1 MRRYA
6 LQILLLANA
15 ALALVLL
22 WLWFL
27 PDGSLRDVHWQP
39 PEARKT
45 DLANMMPALPGVG
58 SADTSQF
65 IAMLDRPLFA
75 ITRRPPPPPPPP
87 QAQPPADNLSTAR
100 LSGMYQG
107 DGVGGIILT
116 IAGKDRR
123 LRLNETV
130 EGWKLQTISGRDV
143 TFARGGQ
150 RRVLTLP
157 RAALT
162 GGAGQAA
169 PPLGAARTE
178 PQPPAAPQARTVPSA
193 SEPANGAPLP
203 PAAPKAPPKAPPK
216 AVFGGSRR

>member
-1 MRRYA
+1 MRRHA
-6 LQILLLANA
+6 LQILLLINI

-27 PDGSLRDVHWQP
+27 PDGSMRNVHWQP

-45 DLANMMPALPGVG
+45 DFATLLPALPGVG

-65 IAMLDRPLFA
+65 ISMLDRPLFA

-87 QAQPPADNLSTAR
+87 EAELPTDNLSTAH
-100 LSGMYQG
+100 LSGVYQG
-107 DGVGGIILT
+107 AGAGGIIIT

-123 LRLNETV
+123 VSLNQTID
-130 EGWKLQTISGRDV
+130 GWKVQAISGRDV

-157 RAALT
+157 RAALNAGT
-162 GGAGQAA
+162 GQSV
-169 PPLGAARTE
+169 PPSIGAAKAASE
-178 PQPPAAPQARTVPSA
+178 PLAKAPSRPAPSASESAEGATQPPAAPQS
-193 SEPANGAPLP
+193 S
-203 PAAPKAPPKAPPK
+203 PKAT
-216 AVFGGSRR
+216 FGGSRR

>member
-6 LQILLLANA
+6 LQILLLVNA

-45 DLANMMPALPGVG
+45 DLANMLPALPGVG

-87 QAQPPADNLSTAR
+87 QAPPPADNLSTAR
-100 LSGMYQG
+100 LSGVYQG

-116 IAGKDRR
+116 IAGKERR
-123 LRLNETV
+123 LRLNEAV
-130 EGWKLQTISGRDV
+130 EGWTLQTIGGRDV
-143 TFARGGQ
+143 TFARGGE

-162 GGAGQAA
+162 ASTGQAA
-169 PPLGAARTE
+169 PPLGASTTAPQPPVARPSLPEPSTPGSTE
-178 PQPPAAPQARTVPSA
+178 GAARPPAAPQ
-193 SEPANGAPLP
+193 
-203 PAAPKAPPKAPPK
+203 APPK
-216 AVFGGSRR
+216 AVFGGSR

>member
-1 MRRYA
+1 MRRHA

-27 PDGSLRDVHWQP
+27 PNGSMRNVHWQP

-45 DLANMMPALPGVG
+45 DLATMLPALPGVG

-65 IAMLDRPLFA
+65 ISMLDRPLFA

-87 QAQPPADNLSTAR
+87 EAAPPTDNLSTAR
-100 LSGMYQG
+100 LSGVYQG
-107 DGVGGIILT
+107 SGAGGIIIT

-123 LRLNETV
+123 VSLNEPID
-130 EGWKLQTISGRDV
+130 GWKVQAISGRDV
-143 TFARGGQ
+143 TFSRGGQ
-150 RRVLTLP
+150 QRVLTLP

-162 GGAGQAA
+162 ASTGQPAP
-169 PPLGAARTE
+169 PPLGAVKTAPE
-178 PQPPAAPQARTVPSA
+178 PLAAPQSRPAPSA
-193 SEPANGAPLP
+193 SEPAEGAAQP
-203 PAAPKAPPKAPPK
+203 PAGPKAPPKAT
-216 AVFGGSRR
+216 FGGSRR

>member
-27 PDGSLRDVHWQP
+27 PDGSLRDVRWQP

-45 DLANMMPALPGVG
+45 DLANMLPALPGVG

-87 QAQPPADNLSTAR
+87 QAPPPADNLSTAR
-100 LSGMYQG
+100 LSGVYQG

-116 IAGKDRR
+116 IAGKERR
-123 LRLNETV
+123 LRLNEAV
-130 EGWKLQTISGRDV
+130 EGWKLQIISGRDV

-169 PPLGAARTE
+169 PPLGANTAA
-178 PQPPAAPQARTVPSA
+178 PQPPVARPNLLVTPATGSAEGAAPS
-193 SEPANGAPLP
+193 
-203 PAAPKAPPKAPPK
+203 PAAPKAPPK
-216 AVFGGSRR
+216 AVFGGSR

>member
-1 MRRYA
+1 MRRHA

-27 PDGSLRDVHWQP
+27 PDGSMRNVHWQP

-45 DLANMMPALPGVG
+45 DLATILPALPGVG

-65 IAMLDRPLFA
+65 ISMLDRPLFA

-87 QAQPPADNLSTAR
+87 EAAPPTDNLSTAR
-100 LSGMYQG
+100 LSGVYQG
-107 DGVGGIILT
+107 AGGGGIIIAL
-116 IAGKDRR
+116 AGKDRR
-123 LRLNETV
+123 ARLNDAI
-130 EGWKLQTISGRDV
+130 EGWKVQAINGRDV

-162 GGAGQAA
+162 TDTTQAA
-169 PPLGAARTE
+169 PPLGSAKVAPQPQPLPPATRPVTPASEPAQGAA
-178 PQPPAAPQARTVPSA
+178 QPPAAPQA
-193 SEPANGAPLP
+193 
-203 PAAPKAPPKAPPK
+203 PPKAT
-216 AVFGGSRR
+216 FGGSRR